1 VTSNPLAQSDHPFYV
16 NSDELVVTRGLDP
29 VAASPCQRTLL
40 PREQTWPTHHI
51 GGHLGRMLDGTLCA
65 LVAGGEAVS
74 RWMSPDGGRTW
85 QPGATDLLGVGAF
98 AVLGDDTFLAAA
110 GGGEEAIRILRSIDR
125 GETWEQVSR
134 LPLGGFDA
142 MHVDGNMLQLRDGTV
157 LLAANM
163 RINPPEGEGFAQG
176 HYPQYLFRSSNGGE
190 TWEGGGDPDFWQAVR
205 DGMETIEDDGPEYSW
220 PGVGG
225 TFPGVYETGFFEP
238 TDGPLLGAFR
248 FSGPPRPWHREVIE
262 RWGEPPADPDDH
274 GRIFR
279 HIVLGESADGGC
291 SWRNLRPILDAEGQ
305 PLMAHGECNG
315 ELVQLSDNRLVLVHQ
330 TRYAEG
336 PDRVA
341 GYFRGRSQLCA
352 RVSLDNGH
360 TWLPERYRLIFGFG
374 YSGSLVMEDDTII
387 TVTGA
392 SLGETG
398 DPRRA
403 AAIRWRLSEAL

>member
-85 QPGATDLLGVGAF
+85 QPGVTDLLGVGAF

-125 GETWEQVSR
+125 GGTWEQVSR
-134 LPLGGFDA
+134 LPLGVFDA

-205 DGMETIEDDGPEYSW
+205 DGMETIEDNGPEYSW

-248 FSGPPRPWHREVIE
+248 FSGPPRPS
-262 RWGEPPADPDDH
+262 DPVCRGSGPRRRLFQRPFTAVRAGQPRQRSH
-274 GRIFR
+274 LASGA
-279 HIVLGESADGGC
+279 LSAD
-291 SWRNLRPILDAEGQ
+291 LRVRVFGQ
-305 PLMAHGECNG
+305 PGNG
-315 ELVQLSDNRLVLVHQ
+315 
-330 TRYAEG
+330 
-336 PDRVA
+336 
-341 GYFRGRSQLCA
+341 GR
-352 RVSLDNGH
+352 H
-360 TWLPERYRLIFGFG
+360 HHYRYRRFAGRNRRPT
-374 YSGSLVMEDDTII
+374 SGGGDSL
-387 TVTGA
+387 
-392 SLGETG
+392 
-398 DPRRA
+398 
-403 AAIRWRLSEAL
+403 ALE